1 MLPAQAARVVEDRFG
16 GGTGP
21 RAGFEGHVKSDVV
34 AILEA
39 VKRWQSS
46 DHVHPLTC
54 GIESKHRPL
63 VAIEAEEQQVVLRC
77 LDCDY
82 RQTHIP
88 EIVLKGIPKL
98 PKHIKKQIE
107 ELNPERGKAL
117 SRVPDLYEAYRT
129 ACEEYLRQATTADT
143 DVFYSEARLR
153 SIQDDI
159 EKTIASLLKRG
170 ERSTRKRRATRPR
183 QTRRTR

>member
-1 MLPAQAARVVEDRFG
+1 MLTARIARVDDRSGRFS
-16 GGTGP
+16 GP
-21 RAGFEGHVKSDVV
+21 QAGFEGLVKPDVV
-34 AILEA
+34 TILEA

-54 GIESKHRPL
+54 GIESNHRPL

-82 RQTHIP
+82 RQPNIP
-88 EIVLKGIPKL
+88 EIVLNGIPKL

-107 ELNPERGKAL
+107 ELNPERGRAL
-117 SRVPDLYEAYRT
+117 SRVPDLYEAYRE
-129 ACEEYLRQATTADT
+129 ACEEYLRQATTGGR
-143 DVFYSEARLR
+143 DVVFSEARLQ

-170 ERSTRKRRATRPR
+170 ERNSRRRRAPR
-183 QTRRTR
+183 SSRTRRTR

>member
-1 MLPAQAARVVEDRFG
+1 MLPAQTARGDDRSGRFS
-16 GGTGP
+16 GP
-21 RAGFEGHVKSDVV
+21 QVGFEGLVKPDVV

-54 GIESKHRPL
+54 GIESTHRPL
-63 VAIEAEEQQVVLRC
+63 VAIEAEEHQVVLRC

-88 EIVLKGIPKL
+88 DIVLKGVPKL

-107 ELNPERGKAL
+107 ELNPERGRAL
-117 SRVPDLYEAYRT
+117 SRVPDLYEAYRA
-129 ACEEYLRQATTADT
+129 ACEEYLRQATTGDT
-143 DVFYSEARLR
+143 DVLFSEARLR

-170 ERSTRKRRATRPR
+170 ERSNKKRRATRSS